1 MLYSKFWQVML
12 YIIQFQSTNNSSQV
26 ENFEINIYYFNRS
39 NNYNLQN
46 IEIFSFERKTTL
58 YDL

>member
-1 MLYSKFWQVML
+1 ML

>member
-1 MLYSKFWQVML
+1 ML

-26 ENFEINIYYFNRS
+26 ENLEINIYYFNRS
-39 NNYNLQN
+39 NNYNLQK
-46 IEIFSFERKTTL
+46 I